1 MLGIWLIIQQYLLY
15 YLTEHEGCDA
25 AVFIDAV
32 VNLIIDE
39 TLKSTVYEHIKW
51 YRTGEC
57 N

>member
-39 TLKSTVYEHIKW
+39 TLKSTVYEYIK
-51 YRTGEC
+51 
-57 N
+57 